1 MAVELM
7 AHFVA
12 GYPGMEESRRI
23 GLALAAGG
31 ADYLEMQFPF
41 SDPSA
46 DGPVI
51 QRACAQALAGGSG
64 AGGGV
69 FTLAG
74 GWELLARLRAGLEAQ
89 GTPVPVFLMSY
100 ANPVFTVGV
109 EAFVRRAAAEGA
121 AGLIIPDLVP
131 GADEGLY
138 AAGRAA
144 GIPVV
149 PVAAPGLS
157 RERRDCIAREKPE
170 WIYAALRSGITGE
183 ETALAPRTAAYL
195 EDLAASGARIA
206 AGFGLRRRGQLNQL
220 EPYIDCAVAGSYF
233 VEAAEEGPEAVRR
246 RAEALKGGGEEPRL
260 ERSFP

>member
-51 QRACAQALAGGSG
+51 QRACARALAGSG
-64 AGGGV
+64 TGGGG

-74 GWELLARLRAGLEAQ
+74 GWDLLSRLRSGLEAQ

-100 ANPVFTVGV
+100 ANLVFTLGV

-121 AGLIIPDLVP
+121 GGLIIPDLVP

-138 AAGRAA
+138 EAGREA
-144 GIPVV
+144 GIAVV

-157 RERRDCIAREKPE
+157 RERRERIARERPE
-170 WIYAALRSGITGE
+170 WIYAALRAGITGG
-183 ETALAPRTAAYL
+183 ETALSPQTISYL
-195 EDLAASGARIA
+195 EGLRRIGSRVV
-206 AGFGLRRRGQLNQL
+206 AGFGLRRREQLHQL
-220 EPYIDCAVAGSYF
+220 ERYIDCAVAGSYF
-233 VEAAEEGPEAVRR
+233 VEAAGEGPAEARR
-246 RAEALKGGGEEPRL
+246 RAEALRGGA
-260 ERSFP
+260 